1 MELIINHTR
10 KTFDILPE
18 NLEALLAIE
27 LPGKRKGIAVA
38 LNNRIIPLSA
48 WAETLPQPQRFSF
61 NHYCHSGRIILIF
74 NTNIYGSLHYMFAI
88 SELKENLC

>member
-18 NLEALLAIE
+18 NLEALLAME
-27 LPGKRKGIAVA
+27 LPGKKKGIAVA

-48 WAETLPQPQRFSF
+48 WAETSLNNLDS
-61 NHYCHSGRIILIF
+61 ILII
-74 NTNIYGSLHYMFAI
+74 TATQGG
-88 SELKENLC
+88 

>member
-10 KTFDILPE
+10 KTFNVLPE

-27 LPGKRKGIAVA
+27 LPGKKKGIAVA

-48 WAETLPQPQRFSF
+48 WAETILKDKDSVL
-61 NHYCHSGRIILIF
+61 II
-74 NTNIYGSLHYMFAI
+74 TATQGG
-88 SELKENLC
+88 

>member
-48 WAETLPQPQRFSF
+48 WAETLL
-61 NHYCHSGRIILIF
+61 NHNDSVLII
-74 NTNIYGSLHYMFAI
+74 TATQGG
-88 SELKENLC
+88 